1 MIYVR
6 CLQQNKMMDIVPV
19 TDVWISKTFP
29 QLVNL
34 CSCNCLL
41 QLGHVVSRGWITA
54 MPVGISIAVMFAGIL
69 TDLCIRV
76 MCSVKCVLLNVGSTA
91 TSSEL
96 QGTSSTCSSLPSSHM
111 LVSVGLSFSRNM
123 SGIFWAMYHN
133 ASFLWVQPRRLVQ
146 HAQSNTPELVQKRT
160 ITLQSLL

>member
-1 MIYVR
+1 
-6 CLQQNKMMDIVPV
+6 MMDIVPV

-34 CSCNCLL
+34 CNCNCLL
-41 QLGHVVSRGWITA
+41 QLGHFVSRGWITA
-54 MPVGISIAVMFAGIL
+54 MPVGMSIAVMSAGIL
-69 TDLCIRV
+69 TDFCMRV
-76 MCSVKCVLLNVGSTA
+76 ICSVNCILLTVGSTA

-96 QGTSSTCSSLPSSHM
+96 QSTSSSYSSLSSSHM

-133 ASFLWVQPRRLVQ
+133 ASFLWVQPRRLLQ

-160 ITLQSLL
+160 ITLPSLL